1 MAKQP
6 KLAGNM
12 KPVIKVTKEVAYT
25 PNRPKPAMGFPTT
38 PERDSTSMPRL
49 MMKSTSAPR
58 KREGMRESMREGAEE
73 AASTMADRRP
83 VMRLKSVLTKVPK
96 KG

>member
-58 KREGMRESMREGAEE
+58 DVAKTIAAGMREGAEE
-73 AASTMADRRP
+73 AVSTMMA
-83 VMRLKSVLTKVPK
+83 KKK